1 VGRVSHVIRRIT
13 EPLSRAFGTDPT
25 EDARDALA
33 IIGSGLTEFLV
44 SLGMKPGLGRKLV
57 FLLGGTITKLIA
69 GKAPLPP
76 DARADLARF
85 GDFLLREVADPTVED
100 VRETVKSMADLRDA
114 IETGDWSAVKRALGI
129 KSGMGEVKAS
139 FGEIAS
145 FGRRLFRGIKLPKLP
160 RVGPR
165 IVRVTAPP
173 AKPEEKPE
181 KRPAA
186 GVIPTV
192 TG

>member
-1 VGRVSHVIRRIT
+1 VSHVIRRIT
-13 EPLSRAFGTDPT
+13 EPLSRAFGTDPV

-33 IIGSGLTEFLV
+33 IVGSGLAEFLV
-44 SLGMKPGLGRKLV
+44 SLGIEPGLGRKLV

-76 DARADLARF
+76 DAKADLARF
-85 GDFLLREVADPTVED
+85 GDFLLREVADPTLED
-100 VRETVKSMADLRDA
+100 VRETVKSLADLRDA

-129 KSGMGEVKAS
+129 KASMGEVKAS
-139 FGEIAS
+139 FGEI
-145 FGRRLFRGIKLPKLP
+145 GGDLKRLFRGIKLPKLP

-173 AKPEEKPE
+173 KPEEKPE
-181 KRPAA
+181 KRPAP

>member
-1 VGRVSHVIRRIT
+1 M
-13 EPLSRAFGTDPT
+13 
-25 EDARDALA
+25 
-33 IIGSGLTEFLV
+33 V

-57 FLLGGTITKLIA
+57 FLLGGAITKLIA
-69 GKAPLPP
+69 GKAPLSPG
-76 DARADLARF
+76 AKADLARF

-129 KSGMGEVKAS
+129 RAGMGEVRAE
-139 FGEIAS
+139 FGGIRGD
-145 FGRRLFRGIKLPKLP
+145 FGRLFRGVKLPKLRLP
-160 RVGPR
+160 RVGGPR
-165 IVRVTAPP
+165 IVRVTPP
-173 AKPEEKPE
+173 PTPPKKPEE
-181 KRPAA
+181 RPAA